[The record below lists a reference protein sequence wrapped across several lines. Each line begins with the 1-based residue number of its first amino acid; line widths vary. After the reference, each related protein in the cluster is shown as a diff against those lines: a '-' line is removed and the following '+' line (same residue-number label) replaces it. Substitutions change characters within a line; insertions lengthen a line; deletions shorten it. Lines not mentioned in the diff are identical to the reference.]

1 MLSIKKNM
9 YNNMNRRYV
18 IYRNR
23 IQNSYN
29 LLIIF
34 LAADGGW
41 LPAANFTLVTIFTE
55 IKFLQVTINERVV
68 YEATNHTD
76 YI

>member
-1 MLSIKKNM
+1 M

-41 LPAANFTLVTIFTE
+41 LPAANFNLVTISTE
-55 IKFLQVTINERVV
+55 IKFLQVTINEMVV
-68 YEATNHTD
+68 FEATNHTD